1 MFQISD
7 DISMYNDIRKEKMK
21 KEEISEIK
29 LPEKSQNLIARVWD
43 NLPQADQENLKDI
56 VKGIPL
62 DRNPLNTLLDLVMV
76 QFKIAKGTKK
86 HVAVIGPAN
95 VGKSTLYNQF
105 IREKSD
111 IAKVGPVPGTTR
123 ENQAGDA
130 GLFTIIDT
138 PGADAIGPVGKAEHD
153 EAFEAGDDADFII
166 IMFDAIQGIKQSE
179 LDLYEAVLRLKKPH
193 ILVMNK
199 IDLTRKFRAE
209 VMAKAAQN
217 LQVEIDEIIPI
228 SAIKGDGISKVV
240 MSIAALDP
248 GLVISLAQAMPKY
261 RSKLA
266 WRSIVS
272 SSALS
277 AAIALTPLPVIDFI
291 PLVITQSNMVITIA
305 RIYNY
310 KITFKRAKELM
321 ATFGLGMLGRTLFQQ
336 LSKAGGLPGWLLSSA
351 IATSMTIVMGY
362 ASIIWF
368 EKGEKVSGETLKV
381 LTTKITKTM
390 ITAFKKKGGKR
401 PSKEQI
407 SQDVIDVLN
416 ESQFPEPSQLETII
430 TQPDK
435 E

>member
-1 MFQISD
+1 MFQICLVF
-7 DISMYNDIRKEKMK
+7 SMYNDIRTDEMK
-21 KEEISEIK
+21 KEEISEVK
-29 LPEKSQNLIARVWD
+29 LPEKSRNLIARAWD
-43 NLPQADQENLKDI
+43 SLPQADQENLKDI

-86 HVAVIGPAN
+86 HVAIIGPAN

-111 IAKVGPVPGTTR
+111 KAEVGPVPGTTR

-138 PGADAIGPVGKAEHD
+138 PGADAIGSVGKAEHD
-153 EAFEAGDDADFII
+153 EAFEAADDADFII

-179 LDLYEAVLRLKKPH
+179 LDLYDSVLRLKKPH

-209 VMAKAAQN
+209 VMAKAAHN
-217 LQVEIDEIIPI
+217 LQVETDEIVPI

-240 MSIAALDP
+240 MSIAAMDP
-248 GLVISLAQAMPKY
+248 ELVISLAQAMPKY

-272 SSALS
+272 SAALS

-310 KITFKRAKELM
+310 KITFKRAKELI

-351 IATSMTIVMGY
+351 IATSMTIVMGH

-368 EKGEKVSGETLKV
+368 EKGEKVSGETMKI
-381 LTTKITKTM
+381 LTTKITKQM
-390 ITAFKKKGGKR
+390 ITALKKKRGKR
-401 PSKEQI
+401 PSKNEI

-430 TQPDK
+430 TQPD
-435 E
+435 EE

>member
-1 MFQISD
+1 MFQISLVF
-7 DISMYNDIRKEKMK
+7 SMYNDIRTDEMK

-29 LPEKSQNLIARVWD
+29 LPEKSRNLIARAWD
-43 NLPQADQENLKDI
+43 SLPQADQENLKDI

-62 DRNPLNTLLDLVMV
+62 DRNPLNTLLDMVMV

-86 HVAVIGPAN
+86 HVAIIGPAN

-111 IAKVGPVPGTTR
+111 KAEVGPVPGTTR
-123 ENQAGDA
+123 ENQVGDA
-130 GLFTIIDT
+130 GLFAIIDT
-138 PGADAIGPVGKAEHD
+138 PGADAIGYVGKAEHD
-153 EAFEAGDDADFII
+153 EAFEAASEADFII
-166 IMFDAIQGIKQSE
+166 LMFDAIQGIKQTE
-179 LDLYEAVLRLKKPH
+179 LDLYDSVLRLKKPH
-193 ILVMNK
+193 ILIMNK
-199 IDLTRKFRAE
+199 IDLTRKYRAE

-240 MSIAALDP
+240 MSIAAMDP
-248 GLVISLAQAMPKY
+248 ELVISLAQAMPKY

-305 RIYNY
+305 RIYSY
-310 KITFKRAKELM
+310 KITFKRAKELI

-351 IATSMTIVMGY
+351 IATSMTVVMGY

-368 EKGEKVSGETLKV
+368 EKGEKVSGETMKI
-381 LTTKITKTM
+381 LTSKITKQM
-390 ITAFKKKGGKR
+390 IEALKKKRGKR
-401 PSKEQI
+401 PSKEEI
-407 SQDVIDVLN
+407 SEDVIDVLN
-416 ESQFPEPSQLETII
+416 ESQFMEPSQLETII
-430 TQPDK
+430 TQPN
-435 E
+435 EE

>member
-1 MFQISD
+1 
-7 DISMYNDIRKEKMK
+7 MK
-21 KEEISEIK
+21 KEEINEVK
-29 LPEKSQNLIARVWD
+29 LPEKSRNLIARAWD

-76 QFKIAKGTKK
+76 QFKITKGTKK
-86 HVAVIGPAN
+86 HVAIIGPAN

-111 IAKVGPVPGTTR
+111 KAEVGPVPGTTR
-123 ENQAGDA
+123 ENQEGDA
-130 GLFTIIDT
+130 GLFFIIDT
-138 PGADAIGPVGKAEHD
+138 PGADAIGNVGKAEHD
-153 EAFEAGDDADFII
+153 EAFEAADDADFII
-166 IMFDAIQGIKQSE
+166 LLFDAIQGIKQTE
-179 LDLYEAVLRLKKPH
+179 LDLYDSVLRLKKPH
-193 ILVMNK
+193 ILIMNK
-199 IDLTRKFRAE
+199 IDLTRKYRAE
-209 VMAKAAQN
+209 VLAKAAQN

-228 SAIKGDGISKVV
+228 SATKGDGISKVV

-248 GLVISLAQAMPKY
+248 ELLISLAQAMPKY

-291 PLVITQSNMVITIA
+291 PLVITQSNMVMTIA

-310 KITFKRAKELM
+310 KITVKRAKELI

-351 IATSMTIVMGY
+351 IASSMTLVMGY
-362 ASIIWF
+362 ASIAWF
-368 EKGEKVSGETLKV
+368 EKGEKVSAETMKI
-381 LTTKITKTM
+381 LTSKITKQM
-390 ITAFKKKGGKR
+390 IAALKTKRGKR
-401 PSKEQI
+401 PTKQEI
-407 SQDVIDVLN
+407 SSDVIDVLQN
-416 ESQFPEPSQLETII
+416 TDLAQKEGIEEIIAETGE
-430 TQPDK
+430 TNTPG
-435 E
+435 

>member
-1 MFQISD
+1 
-7 DISMYNDIRKEKMK
+7 MK
-21 KEEISEIK
+21 KEEINEVK
-29 LPEKSQNLIARVWD
+29 LPEKSRNLIARAWD

-76 QFKIAKGTKK
+76 QFKITKGTKK
-86 HVAVIGPAN
+86 HVAIIGPAN

-111 IAKVGPVPGTTR
+111 KAEVGPVPGTTR
-123 ENQAGDA
+123 ENQEGDA
-130 GLFTIIDT
+130 GLFFIIDT
-138 PGADAIGPVGKAEHD
+138 PGADAIGNVGKAEHD
-153 EAFEAGDDADFII
+153 EAFEAADDADFII
-166 IMFDAIQGIKQSE
+166 LLFDAIQGIKQTE
-179 LDLYEAVLRLKKPH
+179 LDLYDSVLRLKKPH
-193 ILVMNK
+193 ILIMNK
-199 IDLTRKFRAE
+199 IDLTRKYRAE
-209 VMAKAAQN
+209 VLAKAAQN

-228 SAIKGDGISKVV
+228 SATKGDGISKVV

-248 GLVISLAQAMPKY
+248 ELLISLAQAMPKY

-291 PLVITQSNMVITIA
+291 PLVITQSNMVMTIA

-310 KITFKRAKELM
+310 KITVKRAKELI

-336 LSKAGGLPGWLLSSA
+336 LSKAGGVPGWLLSSA
-351 IATSMTIVMGY
+351 IASSMTIVMGY
-362 ASIIWF
+362 ASIAWF

-381 LTTKITKTM
+381 LTSKITKQM
-390 ITAFKKKGGKR
+390 IAGLKKKRGKR
-401 PSKEQI
+401 PTKEEI
-407 SQDVIDVLN
+407 SRDVIDVLN
-416 ESQFPEPSQLETII
+416 ESKFTESDSLETVVS
-430 TQPDK
+430 QENED
-435 E
+435 

>member
-1 MFQISD
+1 MFQISLVF
-7 DISMYNDIRKEKMK
+7 SMYNDIRTDEMK

-29 LPEKSQNLIARVWD
+29 LPEKSRNLIARAWD
-43 NLPQADQENLKDI
+43 SLPQADQENLKDI

-62 DRNPLNTLLDLVMV
+62 DRNPLNTLLDMVMV

-86 HVAVIGPAN
+86 HVAIIGPAN

-111 IAKVGPVPGTTR
+111 KAEVGPVPGTTR
-123 ENQAGDA
+123 ENQVGDA
-130 GLFTIIDT
+130 GLFAIIDT
-138 PGADAIGPVGKAEHD
+138 PGADAIGYVGKAEHD
-153 EAFEAGDDADFII
+153 EAFEAASEADFII
-166 IMFDAIQGIKQSE
+166 LMFDAIQGIKQTE
-179 LDLYEAVLRLKKPH
+179 LDLYDSVLRLKKPH
-193 ILVMNK
+193 ILIMNK

-217 LQVEIDEIIPI
+217 LAVEIDEIIPI

-240 MSIAALDP
+240 MSIAAMDP
-248 GLVISLAQAMPKY
+248 ELVISLAQAMPKY

-305 RIYNY
+305 RIYSY
-310 KITFKRAKELM
+310 KITFKRAKELI

-368 EKGEKVSGETLKV
+368 EKGEKVSGETMKI
-381 LTTKITKTM
+381 LTSKITKQM
-390 ITAFKKKGGKR
+390 IEALKKKRGKR
-401 PSKEQI
+401 PSKEEI

-430 TQPDK
+430 TQPN
-435 E
+435 EE

>member
-1 MFQISD
+1 
-7 DISMYNDIRKEKMK
+7 MK
-21 KEEISEIK
+21 KEEINEVK
-29 LPEKSQNLIARVWD
+29 LPEKSRNLIARAWD

-76 QFKIAKGTKK
+76 QFKITKGTKK
-86 HVAVIGPAN
+86 HVAIIGPAN

-111 IAKVGPVPGTTR
+111 KAEVGPVPGTTR
-123 ENQAGDA
+123 ENQEGDA
-130 GLFTIIDT
+130 GLFFIIDT
-138 PGADAIGPVGKAEHD
+138 PGADAIGNVGKAEHD
-153 EAFEAGDDADFII
+153 EAFEAADDADFII
-166 IMFDAIQGIKQSE
+166 LLFDAIQGIKQTE
-179 LDLYEAVLRLKKPH
+179 LDLYDSVLRLKKPH
-193 ILVMNK
+193 ILIMNK
-199 IDLTRKFRAE
+199 IDLTRKYRAE
-209 VMAKAAQN
+209 VLAKAAQN

-228 SAIKGDGISKVV
+228 SATKGDGISKVV

-248 GLVISLAQAMPKY
+248 ELLISLAQAMPKY

-291 PLVITQSNMVITIA
+291 PLVITQSNMVMTIA

-310 KITFKRAKELM
+310 KITVKRAKELI

-336 LSKAGGLPGWLLSSA
+336 LSKAGGVPGWLLSSA
-351 IATSMTIVMGY
+351 IASSMTIVMGY
-362 ASIIWF
+362 ASITWF

-381 LTTKITKTM
+381 LTSKLTKQM
-390 ITAFKKKGGKR
+390 IAGLKKKRGKR
-401 PSKEQI
+401 PTKEEI
-407 SQDVIDVLN
+407 SSDVIDVLN
-416 ESQFPEPSQLETII
+416 ESELTESDSLETVVS
-430 TQPDK
+430 QENED
-435 E
+435 

>member
-1 MFQISD
+1 MFQISLVF
-7 DISMYNDIRKEKMK
+7 SMYNDIRTDEMK

-29 LPEKSQNLIARVWD
+29 LPEKSRNLIARAWD
-43 NLPQADQENLKDI
+43 SLPQADQENLKDI

-62 DRNPLNTLLDLVMV
+62 DRNPLNTLLDMVMV

-86 HVAVIGPAN
+86 HVAIIGPAN

-111 IAKVGPVPGTTR
+111 KAEVGPVPGTTR
-123 ENQAGDA
+123 ENQVGDA
-130 GLFTIIDT
+130 GLFAIIDT
-138 PGADAIGPVGKAEHD
+138 PGADAIGYVGKAEHD
-153 EAFEAGDDADFII
+153 EAFEAASEADFII
-166 IMFDAIQGIKQSE
+166 LMFDAIQGIKQTE
-179 LDLYEAVLRLKKPH
+179 LDLYDSVLRLKKPH
-193 ILVMNK
+193 ILIMNK
-199 IDLTRKFRAE
+199 IDLTRKYRAE

-240 MSIAALDP
+240 MSIAAMDP
-248 GLVISLAQAMPKY
+248 ELVISLAQAMPKY

-305 RIYNY
+305 RIYSY
-310 KITFKRAKELM
+310 KITFKRAKELI

-351 IATSMTIVMGY
+351 IATSMTVVMGY

-368 EKGEKVSGETLKV
+368 EKGEKVSGETMKI
-381 LTTKITKTM
+381 LTSKITKQM
-390 ITAFKKKGGKR
+390 IEALKKKRGKR
-401 PSKEQI
+401 PSKEEI

-416 ESQFPEPSQLETII
+416 ESQFMEPSQLETII
-430 TQPDK
+430 TQPN
-435 E
+435 EE

>member
-1 MFQISD
+1 MFQICLVF
-7 DISMYNDIRKEKMK
+7 SMYNDIRTDEMK

-29 LPEKSQNLIARVWD
+29 LPEKSRNLIARAWD
-43 NLPQADQENLKDI
+43 SLPQADQENLKDI

-62 DRNPLNTLLDLVMV
+62 DRNPLNTLLDMVMV

-86 HVAVIGPAN
+86 HVAIIGPAN

-111 IAKVGPVPGTTR
+111 KAEVGPVPGTTR
-123 ENQAGDA
+123 ENQVGDA
-130 GLFTIIDT
+130 GLFAIIDT
-138 PGADAIGPVGKAEHD
+138 PGADAIGYVGKAEHD
-153 EAFEAGDDADFII
+153 EAFEAASEADFII
-166 IMFDAIQGIKQSE
+166 LMFDAIQGIKQTE
-179 LDLYEAVLRLKKPH
+179 LDLYDSVLRLKKPH
-193 ILVMNK
+193 ILIMNK

-217 LQVEIDEIIPI
+217 LAVEIDEIIPI

-240 MSIAALDP
+240 MSIAAMDP
-248 GLVISLAQAMPKY
+248 ELVISLAQAMPKY

-305 RIYNY
+305 RIYSY
-310 KITFKRAKELM
+310 KITFKRAKELI

-368 EKGEKVSGETLKV
+368 EKGEKVSGETMKI
-381 LTTKITKTM
+381 LTSKITKQM
-390 ITAFKKKGGKR
+390 IEALKKKRGKR
-401 PSKEQI
+401 PSKEEI

-416 ESQFPEPSQLETII
+416 ESQFMEPSQLETII
-430 TQPDK
+430 TQPN
-435 E
+435 EE

>member
-1 MFQISD
+1 MFQICLVF
-7 DISMYNDIRKEKMK
+7 SMYNDIRTDEMK
-21 KEEISEIK
+21 KEEISEVK
-29 LPEKSQNLIARVWD
+29 LPEKSRNLIARAWD
-43 NLPQADQENLKDI
+43 SLPQADQENLKDI

-86 HVAVIGPAN
+86 HVAIIGPAN

-105 IREKSD
+105 KREKSD
-111 IAKVGPVPGTTR
+111 KAEVGPVPGTTR

-138 PGADAIGPVGKAEHD
+138 PGADAIGSVGKAEHD
-153 EAFEAGDDADFII
+153 EAFEAADDADFII

-179 LDLYEAVLRLKKPH
+179 LDLYDSVLRLKKPH

-217 LQVEIDEIIPI
+217 LQVETDEIVSI

-240 MSIAALDP
+240 MSIAAMDP
-248 GLVISLAQAMPKY
+248 ELVISLAQAMPKY

-272 SSALS
+272 SAALS

-310 KITFKRAKELM
+310 KITFKRAKELI

-368 EKGEKVSGETLKV
+368 EKGEKVSGETMKI
-381 LTTKITKTM
+381 LTTKITKQM
-390 ITAFKKKGGKR
+390 ITALKKKRGKR
-401 PSKEQI
+401 PSKNEI

-430 TQPDK
+430 TQPD
-435 E
+435 EE

>member
-1 MFQISD
+1 MFQICFVF
-7 DISMYNDIRKEKMK
+7 SMYNDIRTNEMK
-21 KEEISEIK
+21 KEEISEFK
-29 LPEKSQNLIARVWD
+29 LPEKSRNLIARAWD

-76 QFKIAKGTKK
+76 QFKVAKATKK
-86 HVAVIGPAN
+86 HVAIIGPAN

-111 IAKVGPVPGTTR
+111 KAEVGPVPGTTR
-123 ENQAGDA
+123 ENQEGDA
-130 GLFTIIDT
+130 GLFAVVDT

-153 EAFEAGDDADFII
+153 EAFEAADNADFVIM
-166 IMFDAIQGIKQSE
+166 MFDAIQGIKQSE
-179 LDLYEAVLRLKKPH
+179 LALYDAVLRLNKPH

-199 IDLTRKFRAE
+199 IDLTKKYRTD
-209 VMAKAAQN
+209 VLTKAAQN
-217 LQVEIDEIIPI
+217 LQVELDEIIPI

-240 MSIAALDP
+240 MSIAVLDP
-248 GLVISLAQAMPKY
+248 ELVISLAQAMPKY

-266 WRSIVS
+266 WRTIVS
-272 SSALS
+272 SSAIS

-310 KITFKRAKELM
+310 KITLKRAKELI

-336 LSKAGGLPGWLLSSA
+336 LSKAGGVPGWLLSSA
-351 IATSMTIVMGY
+351 IATSMTMVMGY

-368 EKGEKVSGETLKV
+368 EKGEKVSGETMKI
-381 LTTKITKTM
+381 LTSKITKQM
-390 ITAFKKKGGKR
+390 IAALKKKRGKR
-401 PSKEQI
+401 PSKEEI
-407 SQDVIDVLN
+407 SQDVIEVLN
-416 ESQFPEPSQLETII
+416 EEQFKVSNDLETVID
-430 TQPDK
+430 QSNV